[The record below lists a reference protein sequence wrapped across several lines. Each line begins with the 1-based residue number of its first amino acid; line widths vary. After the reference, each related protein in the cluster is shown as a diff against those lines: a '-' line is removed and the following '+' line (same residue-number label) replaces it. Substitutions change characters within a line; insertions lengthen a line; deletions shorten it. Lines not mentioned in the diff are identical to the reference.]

1 MNINVPGPGFGLFSS
16 ISIFTLLLTIVKE
29 VLMII
34 LLFKG
39 IQVANEYLNK
49 NKANGIKVI
58 FN

>member
-49 NKANGIKVI
+49 NRFGG
-58 FN
+58 